1 MLAWLVDRERQSH
14 WRDPSPGENETR
26 RLELH
31 ENLLLVATVALN
43 IKREK
48 LESATPDF
56 VRRHLPDEDT
66 LDANRYRRMAGGN
79 SRDAFQRLEPDIL
92 GEFFV
97 LDTLRKRPA
106 SARQAL
112 IDASLELG
120 GDGAAVFLSRCA
132 TDFPEEWRRLRYL
145 TPTRGLAAF
154 RAFALA
160 SVYQTG
166 GWRGDRIED
175 ITLVAANTANL
186 SMRVDDVELHR
197 LVAITLFNKGVTL
210 GNLGRSEDAIA
221 VYDEVV
227 ERYGAPNDAAL
238 RQQVGSA
245 LVNKGVRLGTLGRF
259 AEEIAV
265 YDEVLKRYGAA
276 SEPALRQHVGWALY
290 NKGIR
295 LLALRRSVEEIAVH
309 DEIVERFG
317 TANELVLRELVVKSL
332 FNKGVRLGALGRF
345 AEEIAVYDAIVKQY
359 GDASEPAL
367 REQVAKALVNKGARL
382 NALRRPQEAIAVLDE
397 IAARYGAPSEAVLRE
412 IVTWAAFHR
421 GKIASSRGRRT

>member
-1 MLAWLVDRERQSH
+1 MAR
-14 WRDPSPGENETR
+14 PYTGENETR

-48 LESATPDF
+48 LGFATPDF

-66 LDANRYRRMAGGN
+66 LDANRYRRMAGGDL
-79 SRDAFQRLEPDIL
+79 RDAFQRLEPDIL

-120 GDGAAVFLSRCA
+120 GDGQAALSQPLRDGFSGGMAAPEVFDTDARLGGVSRIC
-132 TDFPEEWRRLRYL
+132 PCVGLPNGRLAGGQD
-145 TPTRGLAAF
+145 RGHH
-154 RAFALA
+154 
-160 SVYQTG
+160 VG
-166 GWRGDRIED
+166 CGEHGE
-175 ITLVAANTANL
+175 L